1 MEVGA
6 TLCLIMGIAGRVS
19 SVVALVVLGLYQIAA
34 PLDTAQM
41 GLMVLY
47 TNLLFLGTGKFSLWP
62 VENRL
67 IYYRIGDPR

>member
-1 MEVGA
+1 MEAGA
-6 TLCLIMGIAGRVS
+6 ALCLILGVAGRIS
-19 SVVALVVLGLYQIAA
+19 AAAALVILGLYQSAM
-34 PLDTAQM
+34 PMDTTQM
-41 GLMVLY
+41 GLLVLY